1 MAEKRLQGLFWWVDR
16 WRASTAYVDLS
27 LEEQG
32 AYRNLL
38 DEAWR
43 RGGSIP
49 NDERTLAMG
58 CGDVR
63 RWPKL
68 KKRVMARFQLV
79 NGSWHNETLDGVL
92 AESRGRAARQKRYR
106 DRQRGPSR

>member
-1 MAEKRLQGLFWWVDR
+1 MSERFVGMWWWIDR
-16 WRASTAYVDLS
+16 WRASTAFVDLT

-49 NDERTLAMG
+49 NDEQTLANG

-68 KKRVMARFQLV
+68 RKRVLARFRLID
-79 NGSWHNETLDGVL
+79 GSWHNETLDAVL
-92 AESRGRAARQKRYR
+92 HDARRRATNQQRYR
-106 DRQRGPSR
+106 ERQRGR

>member
-1 MAEKRLQGLFWWVDR
+1 MAEKRLQGLFWLVDR
-16 WRASTAYVDLS
+16 WRASTAFVDLS

-49 NDERTLAMG
+49 NDEKTLAHG
-58 CGDVR
+58 CGDAS

-68 KKRVMARFQLV
+68 KKRVLARFELV
-79 NGSWHNETLDGVL
+79 NGSWHNDTLDAVL
-92 AESRGRAARQKRYR
+92 HEARRRAINQQRYR
-106 DRQRGPSR
+106 DRQRGR

>member
-1 MAEKRLQGLFWWVDR
+1 MSERLLGLLWWVDR
-16 WRASTAYVDLS
+16 WRASTAFVDLS

-49 NDERTLAMG
+49 NDEQTLAKG
-58 CGDVR
+58 CGDVH

-68 KKRVMARFQLV
+68 KKRVLARFELV
-79 NGSWHNETLDGVL
+79 NGSWHNDTLDAVL
-92 AESRGRAARQKRYR
+92 KESRRRAANQQRYR
-106 DRQRGPSR
+106 DRLRGR